1 MRGAGEQDAAIC
13 TGDEELDKHRQEGL
27 VPFVGKP
34 RQEGLV
40 PFLGKSRQEGLVP
53 TVGKPR

>member
-40 PFLGKSRQEGLVP
+40 P